1 MKNINKIV
9 EVIEFTD
16 PVCTWCW
23 GSEPT
28 IRKLET
34 VYGNQL
40 KVSYVMGGLVRDI
53 RDFNDPANGIGG
65 SPEAS
70 NRNIA
75 SHWVEASGRHGM
87 PVNAE
92 AFNLFS
98 DEHPSTYP
106 MNIAYKAAQ
115 LVDEEAA
122 NIYLRLM
129 REATIFDGR
138 LTNRTEVLIE
148 MANEAGVDLVKFLDN
163 LENGNADEAFQEDLK
178 ITSDYGVRGFPTFL
192 VKYGEKEMLLRGY
205 QDFDRL
211 NAIIKSMTAGEVVP
225 NNIDNKDED
234 IFNFLR
240 RYYRV
245 APAEI
250 MYTFDISAKEIDA
263 FVEKYGDNK
272 VLRKIEKGNGYLIEF
287 IDNVVCDP
295 ITGICSS
302 I

>member
-1 MKNINKIV
+1 MENKNKIV
-9 EVIEFTD
+9 EIIEFTD

-53 RDFNDPANGIGG
+53 RDFNDSANGIGG
-65 SPEAS
+65 SVESS

-75 SHWVEASGRHGM
+75 SHWVEASSRHGM

-106 MNIAYKAAQ
+106 LNIAYKAAQ
-115 LVDEEAA
+115 LIDEDIA
-122 NIYLRLM
+122 NVYLRLM

-138 LTNRTEVLIE
+138 LTNKPEVLVE
-148 MANEAGVDLVKFLDN
+148 MANEAGVDLVKFLEN
-163 LENGNADEAFQEDLK
+163 LENGNADKAFQEDLQK
-178 ITSDYGVRGFPTFL
+178 TKDYGVRGFPSFL
-192 VKYGEKEMLLRGY
+192 VKYGDKEMLLRGY

-211 NAIIKSMTAGEVVP
+211 NAIIKSMTAGVVVP
-225 NNIDNKDED
+225 KNITNKDED
-234 IFNFLR
+234 IFNFLG

-245 APAEI
+245 TPIEV
-250 MYTFDISAKEIDA
+250 MYTFDLSAKEIDA
-263 FVEKYGDNK
+263 FVDEYVDKK
-272 VLRKIEKGNGYLIEF
+272 VLRKIEKGNGYFIEF

-295 ITGICSS
+295 ITGICNPL
-302 I
+302 